1 MRYISSLLIGA
12 VLCGFLLLGV
22 QRQGLRLGSA
32 NAIANALPA
41 AQLDANGDLPIYDD
55 GLTTGWLN
63 WSWATADLAYT
74 GNTQSGSNALRV
86 DLDGWSAFSPFYS
99 NNQDWEAPD
108 YRGLATRPFDRLSF
122 WVHRG
127 DSAGGQQ
134 VNVRAGDILTGWE
147 WLHMA
152 SFTVPTDDEWHQIVI
167 NLSDLDMT
175 DSHLARLAW
184 SGNGDQVEPILI
196 DEIKL
201 LQATTPT
208 IITRDPLAN
217 DADHLWLYRD
227 QRNSALLTSY
237 SSEITHQSTTR
248 GAGAFALAVRF
259 QWYGGIVFRPLDY
272 QWENPPPFAL
282 QQQNVLRFLVNRG
295 AGDAPDQRYEI
306 FALDAAGDVT
316 RQSSLNNY
324 LASGSLDRDPATWQ
338 VATVPLTAFQP
349 EDGNLPAIYAVGI
362 QEMSGVSGA
371 TDFLYLDDL
380 RFETQAASPDVPIYT
395 DALQSGW
402 SDQSWETTTD
412 LANAAPVHS
421 GDAAIAA
428 THTAAWA
435 GLYLRAD
442 EAVSSAG
449 LTLLRFAIHGGP
461 AAVSGSGQQQI
472 RVVLV
477 DATDTFHTDHAV
489 TITPSADRWQAVE
502 LLLEDLGN
510 LPYIKGIAW
519 QNLANGAQ
527 APFYIDNVTLAHV
540 TLPATPTPTPVA
552 GPALHVDA
560 ATVQR
565 PISPYIY
572 GMNYADEALAAE
584 LQLPV
589 HRWGGNGTTRY
600 NWQLDTASHTSDW
613 YFENIPKPNDQ
624 PDALPVGSAADKFIQ
639 QNLRT
644 NSATIMT
651 MPMIGWTP
659 KSREYA
665 CGFSVS
671 KYGAQQSTDPWRPDC
686 GNGIRPDGSY
696 ITGNDPTDTSLA
708 IDPSFVQAWM
718 SHLID
723 QFGTAAN
730 GGVQFYNLDNEPMLW
745 NSTHRDV
752 HPTPVSYDELRDRTY
767 AYAAAIKATDPTAKT
782 LGPVLWGWT
791 AYFFSAL
798 DAAGPGSWWN
808 NPQDR
813 LAHGDVPF
821 IEWYLQQMQ
830 RYEQNHGVRILDYM
844 DLHYY
849 PQASGVALQPAG
861 GAANQAKRL
870 RTTRSLWDP
879 TYVDESWI
887 AEPARLLPRMRDWV
901 DTYYPGTKLAMTE
914 YNWGALNHIN
924 GALAQADVLGIFG
937 REGLD
942 LATLWDPPTSSDPG
956 AYAFRMYRNYDGNGS
971 TFGDQSVMASSVDQE
986 KLSIYAALRS
996 SDGALT
1002 IMVIN
1007 KSTGALVSNLTV
1019 SDFVSQGD
1027 VQLYRYSSAN
1037 LTQIVQPTPLT
1048 ISHGALTVNF
1058 PKSSITLLV
1067 LPVGAPPTVTPT
1079 PTATATPVATATATA
1094 TPTTA
1099 LPTPTATLTATTT
1112 ATAPPTALPT
1122 GTPTPP
1128 ATATLTPLATPT
1140 LTPTNTPTALPSA
1153 TLTATPTASQ
1163 TPPPPAT
1170 VTPTATSTTPTWR
1183 LGGMVTYQTTGRAV
1197 PAVVLAL
1204 QGATT
1209 AQATTTASGV
1219 YSLTIR
1225 DAGAYQL
1232 TPTLQSGVNGIS
1244 AFDAAY
1250 IAQCVAGVRPASECP
1265 LLAADASGNGSLS
1278 AFDAAQIAQ
1287 YAAGLTAPPGRVG
1300 TWVFNPAH
1308 RTYPAISSDLTT
1320 EHFAAYLV
1328 GEVTGNWQPPAAV
1341 RAAGA
1346 QQSAPL
1352 TVTARGEDAITL
1364 GLNGRVT
1371 DLFAY
1376 QITVHYDPA
1385 AGHFLAATTAS
1396 ADATRDWA
1404 VYANEIS
1411 PGVVAL
1417 VGYGVTGRQGV
1428 GELLTLQFQPTAGA
1442 QLPLAPTVVQVQL
1455 NEELFWHGAVTAQ
1468 PDGAGHYHYFLPL
1481 VGN

>member
-1 MRYISSLLIGA
+1 MRYIFSLLIGA
-12 VLCGFLLLGV
+12 VLCGWLLLGS
-22 QRQGLRLGSA
+22 QWQELRGKR
-32 NAIANALPA
+32 A
-41 AQLDANGDLPIYDD
+41 AARVNTHAPIELDANGDLPIYDD
-55 GLTTGWLN
+55 ALTTGWLN

-74 GNTQSGSNALRV
+74 GQTQSGAHAIRV
-86 DLDGWSAFSPFYS
+86 DLDGWNAFSPFYG
-99 NNQDWEAPD
+99 NNQDWESPD
-108 YRGLATRPFDRLSF
+108 YSGLATRPFDRLSF

-134 VNVRAGDILTGWE
+134 VNVRAGDILSGWE
-147 WLHMA
+147 WLHTA
-152 SFTVPTDDEWHQIVI
+152 SFTVPTDDQWHQIMI

-201 LQATTPT
+201 LKATTPT
-208 IITRDPLAN
+208 IITRDPMSN

-237 SSEITHQSTTR
+237 SSEITHQSTVR
-248 GAGAFALAVRF
+248 GAGAFALGVRF

-272 QWENPPPFAL
+272 QWENPSPFGL
-282 QQQNVLRFLVNRG
+282 QNQNVLRFLVNRG
-295 AGDAPDQRYEI
+295 ADDAPDQRYEL

-316 RQSSLNNY
+316 RQTTLNHY

-338 VATVPLTAFQP
+338 LATVPLTAFRP
-349 EDGNLPAIYAVGI
+349 EAGSLPAIYAVGI

-371 TDFLYLDDL
+371 TDFLYLDEV
-380 RFETQAASPDVPIYT
+380 RFETQAPSADVPIYT
-395 DALQSGW
+395 DALRSGW
-402 SDQSWETTTD
+402 HDQSWDTTTD
-412 LANAAPVHS
+412 LANAAPVQS

-428 THTAAWA
+428 THRAAWG

-442 EAVSSAG
+442 EALSTAG
-449 LTLLRFAIHGGP
+449 LTLLRFALHGGP
-461 AAVSGSGQQQI
+461 AQVSGSGQQQI

-477 DATDTFHTDHAV
+477 DAMDVFHTEQAV
-489 TITPSADRWQAVE
+489 TLTPVADSWQTVE

-565 PISPYIY
+565 LINPDIY
-572 GMNYADEALAAE
+572 GMNFADAALATE
-584 LQLPV
+584 LQLPIN
-589 HRWGGNGTTRY
+589 RWGGNGTTRY
-600 NWQLDTASHTSDW
+600 NWQLDTANHASDW
-613 YFENIPKPNDQ
+613 YFENIPKAVATPA
-624 PDALPVGSAADKFIQ
+624 ALPVGSAADQFIQ

-644 NSATIMT
+644 GTASIMT

-686 GNGIRPDGSY
+686 GNGIRPDGMS

-718 SHLID
+718 GHLIA
-723 QFGTAAN
+723 QFGTAAH

-767 AYAAAIKATDPTAKT
+767 AYAAAIKATDPTAKI

-813 LAHGDVPF
+813 LAHGNVPF
-821 IEWYLQQMQ
+821 IEWYLQQMHL
-830 RYEQNHGVRILDYM
+830 YEQEHGVRILDYL

-887 AEPARLLPRMRDWV
+887 AEPAQLIPRMRAWV

-924 GALAQADVLGIFG
+924 GALTQADVLGIFG

-942 LATLWDPPTSSDPG
+942 LATLWDPPSSSDPG
-956 AYAFRMYRNYDGNGS
+956 AYAFRLYRNYDGDGS
-971 TFGDQSVMASSVDQE
+971 TFGDQSVLANSADQE
-986 KLSIYAALRS
+986 KLAIYAALRS
-996 SDGALT
+996 NDNALT

-1007 KSTGALVSNLTV
+1007 KSSGALVSNLTV
-1019 SDFVSQGD
+1019 SDFPSEGTAH
-1027 VQLYRYSSAN
+1027 LYRYSSAN

-1048 ISHGALTVNF
+1048 ISHGAISVNF

-1067 LPVGAPPTVTPT
+1067 LPGGAAPTSTPT
-1079 PTATATPVATATATA
+1079 PTTTA
-1094 TPTTA
+1094 TPTA
-1099 LPTPTATLTATTT
+1099 GQSTPTATHTPTVAATASPTTTPPPTASPTATLPPT
-1112 ATAPPTALPT
+1112 ATASQTPAPTA
-1122 GTPTPP
+1122 
-1128 ATATLTPLATPT
+1128 TAS
-1140 LTPTNTPTALPSA
+1140 PSA
-1153 TLTATPTASQ
+1153 TLTPTASQ
-1163 TPPPPAT
+1163 TAPPPVT
-1170 VTPTATSTTPTWR
+1170 FTPTATPTTRAWT
-1183 LGGMVTYQTTGRAV
+1183 LGGLITYQTTARAV
-1197 PAVVLAL
+1197 PNVTLAL
-1204 QGATT
+1204 SGATT
-1209 AQATTTASGV
+1209 AQATTTASGAYQV
-1219 YSLTIR
+1219 TVR
-1225 DAGAYQL
+1225 DAGAYTL
-1232 TPTLQSGVNGIS
+1232 TPTLAGNGNGIS
-1244 AFDAAY
+1244 ALDAAY
-1250 IAQCVAGVRPASECP
+1250 VAQCVAGVRPLRECP
-1265 LLAADASGNGSLS
+1265 LPAADASGNGSLS
-1278 AFDAAQIAQ
+1278 ALDAAQIAQ
-1287 YAAGLTAPPGRVG
+1287 YVAGLASPTSRVG
-1300 TWVFNPAH
+1300 SWHFSPPM
-1308 RTYPAISSDLTT
+1308 RTYPAISSALTA
-1320 EHFAAYLV
+1320 EHFAANLV
-1328 GEVTGNWQPPAAV
+1328 GEVTGNWQPAPAAH
-1341 RAAGA
+1341 AAGI
-1346 QQSAPL
+1346 QQGAPL
-1352 TVTARGEDAITL
+1352 TITVRDEDRVTL
-1364 GLNGRVT
+1364 SLNGAVAA
-1371 DLFAY
+1371 LFAY
-1376 QITVHYDPA
+1376 QITIHYDPA
-1385 AGHFLAATTAS
+1385 GGRFLAATAAEPLTDTGWTLYSHEVS
-1396 ADATRDWA
+1396 A
-1404 VYANEIS
+1404 
-1411 PGVVAL
+1411 GVITL
-1417 VGYGVTGRQGV
+1417 VGYGVTASAGK
-1428 GELLTLQFQPTAGA
+1428 GELLTLDFQPLVDTAS
-1442 QLPLAPTVVQVQL
+1442 PLAPTVVQAQL
-1455 NEELFWHGAVTAQ
+1455 NEQLFWVGAVTEA
-1468 PDGAGHYHYFLPL
+1468 PPEEEHYQSFLPL
-1481 VGN
+1481 VEK